1 MVKFYIDDKSLII
14 VSIEIIDTSDI
25 VSLNQVLMCH
35 QYRAIVTNNQ
45 W

>member
-1 MVKFYIDDKSLII
+1 MVIYIDDKSLIVG

-45 W
+45 G